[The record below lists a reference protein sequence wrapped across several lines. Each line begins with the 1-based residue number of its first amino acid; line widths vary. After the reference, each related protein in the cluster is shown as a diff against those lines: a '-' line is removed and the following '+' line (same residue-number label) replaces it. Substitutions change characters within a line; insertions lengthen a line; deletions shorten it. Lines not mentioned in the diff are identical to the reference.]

1 MSARKVGDL
10 LAPILT
16 QAVGLARLHDF
27 LSCFPAAERVKWI
40 AAFKEGGTITP
51 EEADILLECNGVE
64 AA

>member
-1 MSARKVGDL
+1 METVI
-10 LAPILT
+10 APILR
-16 QAVGLARLHDF
+16 QAIGLARLHDF

-40 AAFKEGGTITP
+40 AAFVKGGTITP